1 MARPAGPP
9 GLGSPEGFAQLRAQ
23 LYAKEGGVDAKAPL
37 AGPAH
42 VFYGGLRP
50 LPWGH
55 VSHIDICRCTSAA
68 LLPCAR
74 LCASRCHC
82 LWLLSHFVPRDT
94 LPIIRS

>member
-9 GLGSPEGFAQLRAQ
+9 GLGSPEGFAQLSAQ

-50 LPWGH
+50 LPWGACVPH
-55 VSHIDICRCTSAA
+55 RSMSVHIGGLDPVRAPLRLPLPLPVAA
-68 LLPCAR
+68 ESLRP
-74 LCASRCHC
+74 S
-82 LWLLSHFVPRDT
+82 
-94 LPIIRS
+94 